1 MAQASASREMGRLR
15 EAFVARLRRSV
26 RLLSRQHEKVH
37 GAAPSEHA
45 APQPSITKFNK
56 YYNGRGR
63 TTHTVTAYK

>member
-37 GAAPSEHA
+37 GAGAVGARSA
-45 APQPSITKFNK
+45 AAK
-56 YYNGRGR
+56 YYQ
-63 TTHTVTAYK
+63 V